1 MGGPP
6 ITHGLFSWA
15 GGLLEFEQGWELEGE
30 IMGHWGT
37 RHPHRTNARGTGRGP
52 ARRLVNVP
60 SSVLIRRD

>member
-30 IMGHWGT
+30 IMGRWGT
-37 RHPHRTNARGTGRGP
+37 RHPCRTNA
-52 ARRLVNVP
+52 
-60 SSVLIRRD
+60 